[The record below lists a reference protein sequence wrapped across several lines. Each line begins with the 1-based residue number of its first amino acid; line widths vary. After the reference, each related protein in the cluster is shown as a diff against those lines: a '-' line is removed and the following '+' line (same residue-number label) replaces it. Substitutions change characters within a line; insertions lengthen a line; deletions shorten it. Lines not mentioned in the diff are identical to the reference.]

1 MGSSELTSES
11 YIIDIEIVVIRS
23 AGFRPVGYVADGPSD
38 YFTGI
43 HKQARL
49 HMKNIIWID
58 PSQSNLRG
66 ITATDKCSHW
76 GWKLDYPIW
85 PCLFAEFGLKCAVLI
100 RGLNQRK
107 EHRLTLLLKADIC
120 GPHYRGKDIADLS
133 PLPVRFGLLRSMW
146 DSNQIY
152 LCLPT

>member
-1 MGSSELTSES
+1 MGFSELTSES

-66 ITATDKCSHW
+66 ITATDECDHW
-76 GWKLDYPIW
+76 GWKLDYPTW
-85 PCLFAEFGLKCAVLI
+85 PWLFAESGLKCAVLV

-107 EHRLTLLLKADIC
+107 STASFFCLRPNIC
-120 GPHYRGKDIADLS
+120 CPRYRGKDIADLR
-133 PLPVRFGLLRSMW
+133 PVRFGLLRSTE
-146 DSNQIY
+146 DSNRMY
-152 LCLPT
+152 LCLAT